1 MAQIQEEIVLGKTL
15 FGYDRDEV
23 DKYLDELNDTHND
36 KLKEIKNKIIHFKI
50 ENTRIKKEIEELK
63 NQIEEQMKS
72 DEFMSYAQD
81 KAEEL
86 IPVMSKHV
94 SNQVN
99 YIEEVYKEQEKIF
112 DIKIEEFDR
121 TIKNTQGQLNSLLKA
136 VLAKSESFDETVKTF
151 MDEKSSYKEMM
162 NRVSET
168 KLEIEKP
175 ASAGVNKEIH
185 EAADEEYTNNY
196 AKVEF
201 WDSEEEAEI
210 EDYKEIEVTETEQ
223 LEDIR
228 EDTGSNNI
236 RYRYLIG
243 KIVGQDITDS
253 SNAVIVQ
260 QDSLITSEIVE
271 KVEAEGKLAELVIN
285 MKMPDVNI

>member
-63 NQIEEQMKS
+63 NQIQEQMKS

-86 IPVMSKHV
+86 IPVMNKHI

-99 YIEEVYKEQEKIF
+99 HIEEVYKEQEKVF

-162 NRVSET
+162 NKVNEA
-168 KLEIEKP
+168 KLGIEKP
-175 ASAGVNKEIH
+175 ASPGVNKEIH
-185 EAADEEYTNNY
+185 VAAEENYANNY
-196 AKVEF
+196 TKIEF

-210 EDYKEIEVTETEQ
+210 EDYKEIEVAEAEQ
-223 LEDIR
+223 VEDIK

-243 KIVGQDITDS
+243 KIVGLDITDS
-253 SNAVIVQ
+253 SNAVIVK

-285 MKMPDVNI
+285 MKMPDMNI